1 MAEQNNSILDIGN
14 NLNQIAFEVEA
25 INNDNF
31 DEKLKN
37 INLYIRELEI
47 KKKYLKAN
55 SSKKEYIYICDV
67 VHKGIKQISTKLD
80 SVIEKKKEEQK
91 DISSELLKIVN
102 KKKLINYQR

>member
-55 SSKKEYIYICDV
+55 SSEKEYIYICDV